1 MRVFLACPILLP
13 VPGIGG
19 QVGFVGRSL
28 LPVVPRSGR
37 HIWRRPGPLTRI
49 ASPELGK
56 WITLPDQTGQLG
68 EWISAPRLLARPR
81 RLRRLIG
88 IVGSIGSERV
98 IVRHTHSVSGAGVA
112 LGRLRGGPR

>member
-28 LPVVPRSGR
+28 LPVVPRRGG
-37 HIWRRPGPLTRI
+37 HLGGGPAPLTRI

-88 IVGSIGSERV
+88 IVGSIGSERGL
-98 IVRHTHSVSGAGVA
+98 VRPTPSDSGAGGA
-112 LGRLRGGPR
+112 